1 MIERI
6 KRYFFWLIVEDQ
18 FEGWEDYWKRKNY
31 QSYLIF
37 RAYAAQDEE
46 WSVLTERQR
55 KQHLAN
61 FTESYDITD
70 SNDREYLTGQA
81 SNFDIKYMLWDRIL

>member
-1 MIERI
+1 MTETI

-37 RAYAAQDEE
+37 RAYASQDEE
-46 WSVLTERQR
+46 WGVLTERQR

-81 SNFDIKYMLWDRIL
+81 SNFDIKYILWDRIL